1 MDKNIWQRFV
11 VTFFNQPW
19 KKTTRSVDSISG
31 GNHPVKLCLSPLLVP
46 LPWYFFFFFCF
57 FFFTSSNEEARV
69 GEKHGGALASQRA
82 VTRVLL
88 ISPRATIDGSTF
100 RA

>member
-19 KKTTRSVDSISG
+19 RKPRGPSIRLAAVTTPRNRVF
-31 GNHPVKLCLSPLLVP
+31 HPSLVLFLLP
-46 LPWYFFFFFCF
+46 FSRRRTRKHEP
-57 FFFTSSNEEARV
+57 
-69 GEKHGGALASQRA
+69 GEKHRGALASQRA